1 MRIGDREDHD
11 MARDWSKDNRQE
23 GSKRRLRGTGGAL
36 FNVIGKIGKK
46 LAGKTDGWGEEYTGE
61 TRHEDGKRR

>member
-11 MARDWSKDNRQE
+11 MARDWSKDNRTE
-23 GSKRRLRGTGGAL
+23 GSARRLRGTGGKIY
-36 FNVIGKIGKK
+36 NVLGKIGNRI
-46 LAGKTDGWGEEYTGE
+46 AGREGGWGENYTGE